1 MGRLACAALWV
12 IVTMGV
18 ASAGTITEIGPDT
31 NWCVAA
37 NALSPGDELRLRPGE
52 YRGSCAL
59 SATGTPDARIVIAG
73 APNAERPR
81 IVYESNTDNVV
92 NVHAS
97 FITLRHL
104 QFGPTLDSV
113 DAIRIRAGDGIIVE
127 DCAFDG
133 LGGAAVV
140 AGGGSISQ
148 LTIRANEIVRS
159 RATAVY
165 LGCHGGECTVDAV
178 FEDNYISGVTAPPA
192 EVGYG
197 IQVKLNSAAVIRDNV
212 IRLTKGPGIMV
223 YGNRD
228 LSRVSLVESN
238 FTAQSSKSAGIV
250 VGGGPVIVRNN
261 IAIGSAEA
269 GIALEDYNNRG
280 LLRGI
285 VLSHNTVWGNVGGG
299 IVVVSKNR
307 VDARLLHNAVH
318 RSAGGALPEQRPG
331 LLSLGNVDCSA
342 FPCFRSAAELDFT
355 PVAGSILEHRALR
368 TIDQWTPERD
378 YFGNVRPPA
387 SAVGAVEAPGGVVN
401 VDHRKLGPSAN

>member
-1 MGRLACAALWV
+1 MRRLPLAALFV
-12 IVTMGV
+12 VATLRV

-31 NWCVAA
+31 NWCTAA

-59 SATGTPDARIVIAG
+59 RATGTPDARIVIAG

-81 IVYESNTDNVV
+81 IVYEFSTDNVV
-92 NVHAS
+92 NVHAGY
-97 FITLRHL
+97 ITLRHL

-113 DAIRIRAGDGIIVE
+113 DAIRIHAADGITVE
-127 DCAFDG
+127 DCLFND

-140 AGGGSISQ
+140 AGRSISQ
-148 LTIRANEIVRS
+148 LTIRTNEIVQS

-165 LGCHGGECTVDAV
+165 LGCHGGECAVDAV
-178 FEDNYISGVTAPPA
+178 FEDNYVSGVTAPPS

-223 YGNRD
+223 YGSRD

-318 RSAGGALPEQRPG
+318 RSMGGALPEQRPG

-342 FPCFRSAAELDFT
+342 FPCFRSPAELDFT
-355 PVAGSILEHRALR
+355 PVAGSILEHRALW

-378 YFGNVRPPA
+378 YFGNARPAA
-387 SAVGAVEAPGGVVN
+387 SAVGAVESPGGVVN
-401 VDHRKLGPSAN
+401 VDHRKLGPNSN